1 MNGNEDSKPT
11 LQQEA
16 VSIMNKDNRGPG
28 FFARFFREVWEFA
41 KIVLISLAI
50 VLPIRFFVAQP
61 FIVRGASMQPT
72 FHDGE
77 YLIVD
82 ELSYF
87 FRSPKRGEVIVFR
100 YPQDPSQFFIKRIIG
115 LPGET
120 VIIED
125 GVVAIQNE
133 DNPGGLTLKE
143 SYLPPLLETM
153 PPMRKTVGAD
163 EYFVLG
169 DNRRESSDSRQWGV
183 LDDQFLVGRTFLR
196 LWPFGEVG
204 VVTNL

>member
-1 MNGNEDSKPT
+1 MNENEDSKHT
-11 LQQEA
+11 LQEDA
-16 VSIMNKDNRGPG
+16 VSIMKEAKRGPG
-28 FFARFFREVWEFA
+28 FFARFFREVWEFT
-41 KIVLISLAI
+41 KIVIISLAI

-61 FIVRGASMQPT
+61 FIVRGASMKPT

-77 YLIVD
+77 YLIID

-115 LPGET
+115 LPEET
-120 VIIED
+120 VIIEN
-125 GVVAIQNE
+125 GTVAIENK
-133 DNPGGLTLKE
+133 DNPHGLVLKE
-143 SYLPPLLETM
+143 TYLPPLLETA
-153 PPMRKTVGAD
+153 PNTRKTLGAD

-183 LDDQFLVGRTFLR
+183 LDDQFLVGRTLLR
-196 LWPFGEVG
+196 LWPFREMGI
-204 VVTNL
+204 VTDQ